1 MEQEQLAEKLHE
13 WYLEASKQLHPESY
27 NPNAQKS
34 YGELTEEQK
43 FLDRYIAGRILEVF
57 SLWKAS
63 SS

>member
-1 MEQEQLAEKLHE
+1 MEPEQLAEKLHE

-34 YGELTEEQK
+34 FAQLTEEQK

-57 SLWKAS
+57 SLRKALS
-63 SS
+63 S